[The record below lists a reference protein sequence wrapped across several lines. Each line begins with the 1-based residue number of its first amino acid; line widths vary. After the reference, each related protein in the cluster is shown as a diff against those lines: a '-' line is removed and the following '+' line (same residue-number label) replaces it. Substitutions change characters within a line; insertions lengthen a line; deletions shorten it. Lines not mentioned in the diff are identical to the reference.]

1 MSVRA
6 KAAILASALAL
17 AACAGG
23 GGPHPGAEPALAPD
37 KARLYVYRDFALPS
51 DSPVWTTVSLDRR
64 PLGEAAPG
72 TVFYRDV
79 PPGTYEI
86 EVRSD
91 KLYPNQFKTVRL
103 AAGSRTFVKID
114 QLSFWGNSRNW
125 QGTTFVVTIV
135 DPALGARQIA
145 PLHLSSG

>member
-1 MSVRA
+1 MGQSRRW
-6 KAAILASALAL
+6 ILPLCLLAL

-23 GGPHPGAEPALAPD
+23 AGPHPGSEPALSPD
-37 KARLYVYRDFALPS
+37 KARLYVYRDADPNGSLL
-51 DSPVWTTVSLDRR
+51 WTTVSLNHR

-91 KLYPNQFKTVRL
+91 QPYPDQFKTVRL
-103 AAGSRTFVKID
+103 AAGSVAYVKIG
-114 QLSFWGNSRNW
+114 QLPFWGSPPWGW
-125 QGTTFVVTIV
+125 QGSTFVVTIV
-135 DPALGARQIA
+135 NPALGAREIA
-145 PLHLSSG
+145 PLRLSSG

>member
-1 MSVRA
+1 MGRSLLGIVA
-6 KAAILASALAL
+6 LCALAL
-17 AACAGG
+17 AACAGQPP
-23 GGPHPGAEPALAPD
+23 GPEPALAPD
-37 KARLYVYRDFALPS
+37 KARLYVYREIMPN
-51 DSPVWTTVSLDRR
+51 DSPVWTTVSLDHR

-103 AAGSRTFVKID
+103 GAGSRTFVKIA
-114 QLSFWGNSRNW
+114 QQPFWGNSPW
-125 QGTTFVVTIV
+125 GWSGTTFVVTIV
-135 DPALGARQIA
+135 DPALGAEQIA
-145 PLHLSSG
+145 HLRPSAG